1 MIPEIKRYYIALNM
15 VSGVGP
21 FLTSRLLERFSCLKE
36 VFESSMPEL
45 MRVSGINARIASEIK
60 SILVSDEFNKE
71 IRDIEKENIHIL
83 CREDVLYPAL
93 LSEIYDPPLVLY
105 LKGDLSLLDKLNI
118 SVVGC
123 RRASF
128 NGLQLAKR
136 ISGDLAMR
144 DICVVSGLARGIDT
158 AAHKGALKKKGGTI
172 AVLGSGLK
180 RVYPPE
186 NKELFDEIS
195 RHGIVMSE
203 FPLNTAPH
211 RGNFPRRNRII
222 SGMSL
227 GVVVVEAAQR
237 SGSLITANLAL
248 SQNREVFAMPGA
260 ANSVNA
266 KGTNNLIKEGAKLV
280 ENVNDIIEELNI
292 SAYIQDN
299 GARYIQET
307 GACHGNLNAEAKQLL
322 QFLSSEPMH
331 IDLLIKTTCLSAAC
345 VYKNLLDL
353 QLRGIVR
360 EVEGKRFVKKEE

>member
-1 MIPEIKRYYIALNM
+1 MNQEQNKYYIALNM
-15 VSGVGP
+15 VNRLGP
-21 FLTSRLLERFSCLKE
+21 LLTKRLLDGFGSVKAIFEASAENLIKVQGINERIAGDIKNILTSD
-36 VFESSMPEL
+36 
-45 MRVSGINARIASEIK
+45 I
-60 SILVSDEFNKE
+60 FNNE
-71 IRDIEKENIHIL
+71 IRQINDGRVQVL
-83 CREDVLYPAL
+83 CPEDASYPAL
-93 LSEIYDPPLVLY
+93 LKEIYDPPICLY
-105 LKGDLSLLDKLNI
+105 VKGDMSLLDKATV

-128 NGLQLAKR
+128 NGVCLSASIAEALSK
-136 ISGDLAMR
+136 L

-158 AAHKGALKKKGGTI
+158 AAHRGALKQSGSTI

-180 RVYPPE
+180 CIYPQE
-186 NKELFDEIS
+186 NKDLFDSIS
-195 RHGIVMSE
+195 SKGIVMSE

-222 SGMSL
+222 SGLSL

-266 KGTNNLIKEGAKLV
+266 KGTNKLIKEGAKLV
-280 ENVNDIIEELNI
+280 ENVEDIISELNI
-292 SAYIQDN
+292 SAYIYGGKSQANEQLSALRED
-299 GARYIQET
+299 
-307 GACHGNLNAEAKQLL
+307 LNPEEIKLL

-331 IDLLIKTTCLSAAC
+331 IDLLIKTSFLSAAC

-353 QLRGIVR
+353 QLKGMVR
-360 EVEGKRFVKKEE
+360 EVDGKRFIKKEG